1 MVVDRWVLGA
11 HRKLPVYLG
20 MRDAAGLSDEE
31 IAFMG
36 DDLLDLCLLSR
47 VGLALTVPEARP
59 EVKRLCHHV
68 TAAGAGRGAVRE
80 VAELLLKAQGAWEGI
95 LERYRR

>member
-1 MVVDRWVLGA
+1 
-11 HRKLPVYLG
+11 
-20 MRDAAGLSDEE
+20 
-31 IAFMG
+31 MG
-36 DDLLDLCLLSR
+36 DDLLDRGLLSR

-59 EVKRLCHHV
+59 EFKRLCHHV